1 MLLQAGSCM
10 VGWAHDPG
18 RSLHSMA
25 RSVFRVQGR
34 EKSMPPVAGL
44 LHLCL
49 ALLHETTV
57 PDKDLFAFSPAPL
70 MARRAELCKEAF
82 CSGLQRAG

>member
-1 MLLQAGSCM
+1 MIQVALCIQWL
-10 VGWAHDPG
+10 
-18 RSLHSMA
+18 A
-25 RSVFRVQGR
+25 RSFAFRAKK
-34 EKSMPPVAGL
+34 KSMPPVAGL

-57 PDKDLFAFSPAPL
+57 PDKDLFAFSPALL
-70 MARRAELCKEAF
+70 MARRVELCKEAF